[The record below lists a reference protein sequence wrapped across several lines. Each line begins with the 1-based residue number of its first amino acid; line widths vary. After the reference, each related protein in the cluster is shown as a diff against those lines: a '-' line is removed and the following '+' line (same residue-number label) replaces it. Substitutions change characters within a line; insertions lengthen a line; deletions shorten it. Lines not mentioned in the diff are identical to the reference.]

1 MMSLSD
7 VWTLKLLAFAII
19 WMAGSPFYF
28 TYKDYDVNVKTV
40 SIMLFPL
47 IMFMVWFF
55 VFWWG

>member
-1 MMSLSD
+1 MSLSD

-28 TYKDYDVNVKTV
+28 IYKDYDVDVKTV
-40 SIMLFPL
+40 SIMFFPL

>member
-1 MMSLSD
+1 MSLSD
-7 VWTLKLLAFAII
+7 VWTLKLLAVAII
-19 WMAGSPFYF
+19 WVAGCPFYF